1 MPPYLAQ
8 FIDSAVR
15 TAAASLTG
23 KKAHQAVGAALA
35 IASDAP
41 LHAAEIQGRVIAG
54 QSNAEIA
61 DAMQCHPVT
70 LAKYIALHFDIQPL
84 LNHRSRLRSIAA
96 GGIDTLTPTPEDM
109 IRWAGYCYDGATVG
123 LVAEYFRYGFDD
135 GRQFVVTPDFDAE
148 RCQEF
153 RWVRK
158 WLSLDPRSTQTY
170 FLNAAEFE

>member
-1 MPPYLAQ
+1 MPPDLAPLV
-8 FIDSAVR
+8 DPDVRAV
-15 TAAASLTG
+15 AAIFSGNGTD
-23 KKAHQAVGAALA
+23 QAVGAALA

-41 LHAAEIQGRVIAG
+41 WDAVEIQGRVIAG
-54 QSNAEIA
+54 QTNAEIA
-61 DAMQCHPVT
+61 DVMHCHPVT

-153 RWVRK
+153 RWVRN
-158 WLSLDPRSTQTY
+158 WLSLVPRSTQTY